1 MLVPSKG
8 RFRHIIAG
16 DGEFKIEGGMA
27 EVNTAI
33 SYCGVGNG
41 IGIPPDF
48 PFFGIV
54 ISPFFFFPP
63 DFPLFLHLIMIPDLL
78 VPR

>member
-1 MLVPSKG
+1 MLVPSKD

-27 EVNTAI
+27 GVNTAI
-33 SYCGVGNG
+33 SYSRVG

-63 DFPLFLHLIMIPDLL
+63 DFPFFLHLIMIPDLL